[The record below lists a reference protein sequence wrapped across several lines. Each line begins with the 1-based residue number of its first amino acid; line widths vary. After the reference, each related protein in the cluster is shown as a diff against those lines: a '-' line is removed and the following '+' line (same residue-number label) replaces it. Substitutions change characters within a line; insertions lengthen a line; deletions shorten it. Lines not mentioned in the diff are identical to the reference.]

1 MGRMPDSGCNFTLK
15 RTAMKKNLGTV
26 DRVIRALFAVVV
38 AILYF
43 TGYITG
49 TLGIVLLVVAGVLLA
64 TSLISFCPIYAMFGL
79 NSCPRKA

>member
-1 MGRMPDSGCNFTLK
+1 
-15 RTAMKKNLGTV
+15 MKKNLGTV
-26 DRVIRALFAVVV
+26 DRVIRALFAVAV